1 MKKYTI
7 QLLCVLLSTI
17 TLNTLAQSAFNQE
30 WKSEFPISVETR
42 MINDDRSLV
51 LGGNMNELA
60 MMNGLTGKII
70 WQLNFKEKLGQKK
83 AKDWS
88 WDKKVNVVWV
98 DVKAGKKDEVLT
110 SYFKD
115 ATGEQIT
122 EQQYKD
128 LRAEYEKGIRWVK
141 KGALT
146 IDAYQTDVW
155 LDYEPKK
162 IVGSAGKGTKSKIT
176 VKASGNYTWSTTIDA
191 KYVRTLCTN
200 AIPAAAR
207 AFGGDFLRLAYAQN
221 KVFVIYEGMSV
232 IDVTTGKLLWQTDL
246 DNTDFD
252 FGLFKSTQTLGRSGY
267 PYADET
273 GVYVADLS
281 KGQYRIKKFDGTT
294 GAVIWQSEAFDKD
307 DVVPSLQLINGVLLA
322 QFGGRL
328 QTQTY
333 IPGVEG
339 RPDVCKN
346 EYKFAGNAGVKAYD
360 VNTGKLLW
368 TTENM
373 KELGD
378 KFSGAIT
385 NLLKVGE
392 TACIASDKNFYVFES
407 SGKVKFSTSIKAL
420 KIGKPIS
427 IDTYGNN
434 IVLMQCEEG
443 IALISVLENKVLF
456 ATNTDKCLDYQQVG
470 NAFFVWT
477 GKDQFEQSE
486 FVRVDMNNGQ
496 ILGKAK
502 DMTYP
507 FFSTDG
513 EHVIKLDGGK
523 VIRFQTK

>member
-1 MKKYTI
+1 MKKSITSVACI
-7 QLLCVLLSTI
+7 LLCIFSLSTF
-17 TLNTLAQSAFNQE
+17 AQNPFKQE
-30 WKSEFPISVETR
+30 WKAQFPIPVETR

-51 LGGNMNELA
+51 LGGNMNEIA
-60 MMNGLTGKII
+60 MMDGVTGKII

-88 WDKKVNVVWV
+88 WDKKVKVVWV
-98 DVKAGKKDEVLT
+98 DVKGEKKDQVVT

-128 LRAEYEKGIRWVK
+128 LRSEYEKGIRWVK
-141 KGALT
+141 KGAL
-146 IDAYQTDVW
+146 IVDEHSTDVW
-155 LDYEPKK
+155 LEYEPKK

-176 VKASGNYTWSTTIDA
+176 VNASGTYTWNTTIDA
-191 KYVRTLCTN
+191 KYIRTLCTN
-200 AIPAAAR
+200 AIPAAAK
-207 AFGGDFLRLAYAQN
+207 AFGGDFFRISYAQD
-221 KVFVIYEGMSV
+221 KVFIIYEGMSV
-232 IDVTTGKLLWQTDL
+232 IDIKTGKLLWQTDL

-252 FGLFKSTQTLGRSGY
+252 FGLFKSTQTLGRAGF
-267 PYADET
+267 PYADAT

-281 KGQYRIKKFDGTT
+281 KGQYRIKKFDINT
-294 GAVIWQSEAFDKD
+294 GNVLWQTEAFDKD
-307 DVVPSLQLINGVLLA
+307 DVVPSLQVINGVLVA

-339 RPDVCKN
+339 RPDVCKS

-368 TTENM
+368 ETNGM

-385 NLLKVGE
+385 NIVKVGE
-392 TACIASDKNFYVFES
+392 SACLASDKNFYVFES
-407 SGKVKFSTSIKAL
+407 NGKVKYSTPIKAM

-427 IDTYGNN
+427 MESYGKDV
-434 IVLMQCEEG
+434 ILLQCEEG
-443 IALISVLENKVLF
+443 VALISVADSKVLF
-456 ATNTDKCLDYQQVG
+456 ATNTGNCYDYQQIG

-477 GKDQFEQSE
+477 GKDQFDLSE
-486 FVRVDMNNGQ
+486 FVRVDMTTGQ
-496 ILGKAK
+496 IYGKAK
-502 DMTYP
+502 DMSYP
-507 FFSTDG
+507 FFTTDG
-513 EHVIKLDGGK
+513 EYVIKLDGTK